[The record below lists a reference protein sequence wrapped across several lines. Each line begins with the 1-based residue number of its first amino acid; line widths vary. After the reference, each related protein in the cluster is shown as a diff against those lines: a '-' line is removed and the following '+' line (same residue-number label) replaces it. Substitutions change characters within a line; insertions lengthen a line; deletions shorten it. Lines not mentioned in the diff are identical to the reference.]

1 MNSTRGLL
9 VDIWSVDVL
18 RAKSQPD
25 QTGGNPAQPGEMLPY
40 PQKQRSATHASIF
53 EARLEEMTVQ
63 KYLHPLRH
71 LRWEFA
77 ALLHLPQTI
86 FGDRAAR

>member
-1 MNSTRGLL
+1 MHSARGLL
-9 VDIWSVDVL
+9 VELRRVDVL

-25 QTGGNPAQPGEMLPY
+25 QTGGNPAQPREMLPC
-40 PQKQRSATHASIF
+40 PQKQWSATHASIF
-53 EARLEEMTVQ
+53 EARLEEMTMQ

-77 ALLHLPQTI
+77 ALLHLPQAI
-86 FGDRAAR
+86 FGDQSAR